1 VAAIPASTV
10 VGDRLSERIDQTGSI
25 VTDHGEHERRH
36 VGSLAC
42 SSGKVDNHLDNLDN
56 RLDNRLENRCGAGR
70 PVSTSVPGSARY
82 RRGVVIVVL
91 VGASGR

>member
-1 VAAIPASTV
+1 V
-10 VGDRLSERIDQTGSI
+10 VGDRIGERIDQTDSI

-42 SSGKVDNHLDNLDN
+42 SGDKVDNDLDKRLDNEIDKRLDNHLD
-56 RLDNRLENRCGAGR
+56 NRCGAGR
-70 PVSTSVPGSARY
+70 PVSTSVAGWARY
-82 RRGVVIVVL
+82 RRGVVMVVL